1 MAGGRQGLQTRFSLD
16 RCWLVGTFGHTK
28 GRGRRMA
35 QRLGWGLYE
44 KRWRIGIYLTNNAC
58 IESRRQ
64 STWADNL
71 PSGKA
76 ALTMSA
82 VPTCS
87 ELRMTWVAAP
97 MGRVVS
103 EGDRPEWIISNS
115 ITAQGK
121 SHMPW
126 GKHLCAHN
134 ETEKGGGD
142 HPSKTQPG

>member
-1 MAGGRQGLQTRFSLD
+1 
-16 RCWLVGTFGHTK
+16 
-28 GRGRRMA
+28 MA
-35 QRLGWGLYE
+35 QRLGRGLHE

-58 IESRRQ
+58 IEPRRP

-76 ALTMSA
+76 ALMMSA
-82 VPTCS
+82 VPACS

-103 EGDRPEWIISNS
+103 EGDRPEQIISNP

-121 SHMPW
+121 AHMPW
-126 GKHLCAHN
+126 GKRLCVHN